1 MAVRE
6 CCEKKRHGWLLMW
19 KHHGFGLTVF
29 LKRCLVEEGLK
40 SKAKKLHVL
49 NVDRTWGLLTAPLSE
64 FANVCSW
71 FIWMHST
78 CPFLTSI
85 TIIYIRKCF
94 NRRIIKEVC
103 LGAMTI
109 YHELEFLWTLWF
121 ARGHHK
127 WLGLSLGRVHDK
139 QVGHVQSTRAKGKIA
154 ETQLKLEFRKAA
166 FSLFGIP
173 PWKSACRTALTF
185 WPERTADLRP
195 TTLSF

>member
-1 MAVRE
+1 MILPASTTIDLTWAVWRANRPSTFKVPRPKTKTTQKGMRLKPRSVPE
-6 CCEKKRHGWLLMW
+6 RGKKTAR
-19 KHHGFGLTVF
+19 F
-29 LKRCLVEEGLK
+29 
-40 SKAKKLHVL
+40 
-49 NVDRTWGLLTAPLSE
+49 NVVQTWGLLTAPLSE
-64 FANVCSW
+64 FANACSW
-71 FIWMHST
+71 FIWVHST

-94 NRRIIKEVC
+94 SQRIIKEVC

-154 ETQLKLEFRKAA
+154 ETQLKLEFGKA
-166 FSLFGIP
+166 
-173 PWKSACRTALTF
+173 
-185 WPERTADLRP
+185 
-195 TTLSF
+195 